1 MTNVSQRDD
10 TTSQTVFYTM
20 RAHSQAQ
27 VKEERISKY
36 GTAGD
41 ATDPWWLHVSQLDI
55 YGVYLSVLGVLIK
68 R

>member
-10 TTSQTVFYTM
+10 TTSQTVFYTT

-27 VKEERISKY
+27 VKEERISEY
-36 GTAGD
+36 CTAGD
-41 ATDPWWLHVSQLDI
+41 VTDPWQFHVSQLDI
-55 YGVYLSVLGVLIK
+55 YGIYLSVLDVLIK